1 MEREAT
7 LQGAGAEIQHAPATA
22 PAAGSAD
29 LGPLAGRLGLA
40 VPHEWWPSTP
50 LLKSFEAAGFA
61 LAQLPSPPAS
71 VLADPRQATP
81 HAAAVGEAIGGTRLG
96 AVIHAPVSLL
106 AGTQETDRA
115 FEGLL
120 SYAADAGA
128 EQVVYHAHALTDEPA
143 SQDRLLAE
151 TRSLARLAV
160 RAEALDVT
168 VTLEN
173 LAPVFPGP
181 ERLSDTPITLR
192 GLVNRIGSENLG
204 LCLDVGHAHVVADL
218 KHTTLERLIEP
229 VLDSVTLFH
238 VHDNLGG
245 RWHRHPPVG
254 LDPLRLDLH
263 LPPGNGTLPWPRIA
277 PLLAAHD
284 APVVLEVHPPHR
296 PPTDELLRS
305 SGELLAPPV
314 A

>member
-1 MEREAT
+1 MKKDAT
-7 LQGAGAEIQHAPATA
+7 LPDPTGIRAPRTEAP
-22 PAAGSAD
+22 PAAPIPD
-29 LGPLAGRLGLA
+29 LGELTGRLGLS

-81 HAAAVGEAIGGTRLG
+81 HAAAVGEALAGTRLG

-106 AGTQETDRA
+106 AGTRQADRA

-120 SYAADAGA
+120 AYAADAGA
-128 EQVVYHAHALTDEPA
+128 EQVVYHAHALVDEPA
-143 SQDRLLAE
+143 SEDRLLAE
-151 TRSLARLAV
+151 TRSLARLAA
-160 RAEALDVT
+160 RAESLNLTIAV
-168 VTLEN
+168 EN

-192 GLVNRIGSENLG
+192 GLVNRIGSEHVG
-204 LCLDVGHAHVVADL
+204 LCLDLGHAHVVADL
-218 KHTTLERLIEP
+218 KHTTLDRLIEP

-245 RWHRHPPVG
+245 RWDRNPPVG

-263 LPPGNGTLPWPRIA
+263 LPPGNGTLPWTRIA
-277 PLLAAHD
+277 PVVAAHA

-305 SGELLAPPV
+305 SGELLASLSS
-314 A
+314 

>member
-1 MEREAT
+1 MNREAT
-7 LQGAGAEIQHAPATA
+7 MQERTAVPAPRTEP
-22 PAAGSAD
+22 PAAAKTPD
-29 LGPLAGRLGLA
+29 LGPLTGRLGLA

-71 VLADPRQATP
+71 VLADPRQATS
-81 HAAAVGEAIGGTRLG
+81 HAAAVGEAIAGTRLG

-106 AGTQETDRA
+106 AGTRESDLA

-120 SYAADAGA
+120 AYAADAGA
-128 EQVVYHAHALTDEPA
+128 EQVVYHAHALVDEPA

-151 TRSLARLAV
+151 TRSLARLAA
-160 RAEALDVT
+160 RAEAVGVT
-168 VTLEN
+168 IAVEN
-173 LAPVFPGP
+173 LAPVFPAP

-192 GLVNRIGSENLG
+192 SLVNRIGSDRVG
-204 LCLDVGHAHVVADL
+204 LCLDIGHAHIVADL

-245 RWHRHPPVG
+245 RWDRNPPVG

-263 LPPGNGTLPWPRIA
+263 LPPGSGTLPWSRIA
-277 PLLAAHD
+277 PLVAAHA

-305 SGELLAPPV
+305 SGELLASL
-314 A
+314 AS

>member
-7 LQGAGAEIQHAPATA
+7 LPGGAAEVQPAPATA
-22 PAAGSAD
+22 PAAASGD

-106 AGTQETDRA
+106 AGTQESDLA

-128 EQVVYHAHALTDEPA
+128 EQVVYHAHALTDEPS

-151 TRSLARLAV
+151 TRSLARLAA

-168 VTLEN
+168 IAVEN

-192 GLVNRIGSENLG
+192 SLVNRIGSENLG
-204 LCLDVGHAHVVADL
+204 LCLDVGHAHIVADL
-218 KHTTLERLIEP
+218 KHTTLERLIER

-245 RWHRHPPVG
+245 RWDRQPPVG

-263 LPPGNGTLPWPRIA
+263 LPPGTGTLPWSRIA
-277 PLLAAHD
+277 PLVAAHE
-284 APVVLEVHPPHR
+284 APLVLEVHPPHR
-296 PPTDELLRS
+296 PPTDELLRA

-314 A
+314 G